1 MVHSKRVLRV
11 SVRAVPPFFWDM
23 VDFYIT
29 LGDNP
34 SVGQR
39 ALGAMA
45 GSCFGHL
52 MFANAK

>member
-39 ALGAMA
+39 AQGAMA